1 MVIYVNKHD
10 ITTSNNGQRL
20 KVINYH
26 QLKSDLSLV
35 FCSRYVTHRAVLL
48 VKKLGKDPTS
58 TGGNYLQP
66 LTVIRGRD
74 VMLVDVYHHD
84 ENFVVET
91 TKHAAP
97 KASARRGY

>member
-1 MVIYVNKHD
+1 MWPLRNAPSGF
-10 ITTSNNGQRL
+10 TG
-20 KVINYH
+20 
-26 QLKSDLSLV
+26 
-35 FCSRYVTHRAVLL
+35 
-48 VKKLGKDPTS
+48 KKLGKDPTS

-91 TKHAAP
+91 TDNESITTTSVP
-97 KASARRGY
+97 KRTSR